1 MRVPE
6 LRIALLALL
15 ALAPLAATAASL
27 TVNPIRLE
35 MAAGARATSL
45 TVTNQAEEPALLQ
58 ATVYRWTHDKGEDV
72 LTEATGADAPIVTPP
87 LFKLAGNGASQ
98 VVRIGFRSAP
108 TPGEE
113 QRWRVIVEEVPKPAP
128 IPEGIAAP
136 QSLPVAVST
145 RLRLSMPLL
154 LAPAAVRKELAWS
167 LVEATAPGAVSLSV
181 ENRGSVT
188 ERFDQVALEGPD
200 PEHPLAQVSGPIYL
214 FPAER
219 RSFTLKPTATLPK
232 GALRLKLLGTAQ
244 PATIELARPGF

>member
-1 MRVPE
+1 MRLPKS
-6 LRIALLALL
+6 RIALLAVL
-15 ALAPLAATAASL
+15 ALAPLAVPAASL

-58 ATVYRWTHDKGEDV
+58 ATVYRWTHDHGEDV
-72 LTEATGADAPIVTPP
+72 LTEVTGADAPIVTPP
-87 LFKLAGNGASQ
+87 LFKLPGSGASQ

-128 IPEGIAAP
+128 IPDGIAAP
-136 QSLPVAVST
+136 QTLPVAVST

-154 LAPAAVRKELAWS
+154 LAPAVVRKDLAWS
-167 LVEATAPGAVSLSV
+167 LVEATQGLVSLSV

-188 ERFDQVALEGPD
+188 ERFDQIALAGAD
-200 PEHPLAQVSGPIYL
+200 PEHPLATLSGPIYL
-214 FPAER
+214 FPSER
-219 RSFTLKPTATLPK
+219 RSFTLKPNAGLPK
-232 GALRLKLLGTAQ
+232 GALRLSLPGTAK
-244 PATIELARPGF
+244 PSAVELARPGS